1 MRKFRDFR
9 NGLYITASFLIFPA
23 YELYVNYFGTMLD
36 PQKLREHRG
45 LAVIVIPPKS
55 VRSSAFHMA
64 LISEYGT
71 LGKGDFI
78 WHFAPAD
85 PLLTRQRFPAWGETC
100 AAIPGDTMA
109 VLLEPGQ
116 KSALTISLATLR
128 STVNDWTEKG
138 AYELPVSGAQ
148 VATWSTY
155 RLNARQ
161 SNVKKLQTTVH
172 APHDGNLIAWL
183 EENLKNKKALKPYAG
198 DNLGAMAEVINA
210 HHRFDYLN
218 ENQLF
223 AADRALMPGILR
235 EAAAAQGFRTG
246 AAVKTWRYEGCVK
259 FAEETKA
266 GDREEAAGSEE
277 EEDGGGGKALNVA
290 PSSTDSDD
298 GSDSSR
304 GDDDDSAEDD
314 PKPAKRIKMLSGKAR
329 GVGGGTGTDEGP
341 RARRVG
347 SRVPRTTAAVPVP
360 GVSPALAF
368 MSPTAARLTSELAA
382 KKTRQSAP
390 ESREDLLQMRL
401 DAAQVTIFSTQAQL
415 ATAEGQVKLVTE
427 LAEQLKKDNKR
438 LCNIASGLAPSIQ
451 QSIMAHCA
459 NRTPG
464 ELSDLDLYDAVPLER
479 RQDVIIAFTACLG
492 DEVTEQFLFKVL
504 SRAMNFAPLDTSAV
518 VKAVLKVL
526 PDKKHAEELG
536 AAWSVR
542 NLARITHC
550 IATYTPEDSPVQKAL
565 LAVLVR

>member
-1 MRKFRDFR
+1 
-9 NGLYITASFLIFPA
+9 
-23 YELYVNYFGTMLD
+23 MLD
-36 PQKLREHRG
+36 PQKLREHCG
-45 LAVIVIPPKS
+45 LAVIVIPPKN
-55 VRSSAFHMA
+55 VRPSAFHMA

-71 LGKGDFI
+71 LGRGDFI

-85 PLLTRQRFPAWGETC
+85 PLLTRQRFPAWGETS

-128 STVNDWTEKG
+128 STINHWTEKG
-138 AYELPVSGAQ
+138 IYKLPVSGAQ

-155 RLNARQ
+155 RLNARE
-161 SNVKKLQTTVH
+161 SNVKQLYTTVH
-172 APHDGNLIAWL
+172 APHDGTLIAWL

-198 DNLGAMAEVINA
+198 DNLSAMVEAINA

-259 FAEETKA
+259 FVEETKGA
-266 GDREEAAGSEE
+266 GSKEAAVSEEEE
-277 EEDGGGGKALNVA
+277 EEDGGGGKAS
-290 PSSTDSDD
+290 PSSSSTDSD
-298 GSDSSR
+298 SSR
-304 GDDDDSAEDD
+304 DETAEDSEED
-314 PKPAKRIKMLSGKAR
+314 AEEHPKPAKRIKMLSGKAR
-329 GVGGGTGTDEGP
+329 GVGGGGTGTDEGP
-341 RARRVG
+341 RRRVG
-347 SRVPRTTAAVPVP
+347 GRVPRTTAAVPAT

-415 ATAEGQVKLVTE
+415 ATAEGQVKLATE
-427 LAEQLKKDNKR
+427 LAEQLKKDTKR

-492 DEVTEQFLFKVL
+492 DDVTEQFLFKVL

-550 IATYTPEDSPVQKAL
+550 IATYTPADSPVQKAL
-565 LAVLVR
+565 LAVLTH